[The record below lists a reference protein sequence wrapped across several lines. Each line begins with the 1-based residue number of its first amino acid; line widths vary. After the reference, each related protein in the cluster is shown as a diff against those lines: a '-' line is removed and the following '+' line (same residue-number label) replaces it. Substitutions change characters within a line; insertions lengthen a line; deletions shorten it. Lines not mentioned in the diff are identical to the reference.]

1 MASTASFTKRSAPQP
16 AAAAPVPAVPQTT
29 TPTGF
34 ARPTPAPVVAAPI
47 PVVAT
52 PTPAPVVATPTPAP
66 VVAAPAPVA
75 TPNLPAVVEPTES
88 DIVPADFYAGIGNF
102 EGEWSAKDMS
112 TPYLSLVGKM
122 SEVFDSNPDWLGQFL
137 YDKQYPLGTEIR
149 VVFLRATRWF
159 VEDLPF
165 ESEKIAQRFS
175 RMADARAQGFN
186 EANLVDAADLDLLV
200 EVDASIEGAEDL
212 AHIIDNGR
220 AYMLARY
227 CVRKSSF
234 SRTAGI
240 LAKDMGGFLRGN
252 LINGFYKISVSS
264 KPSPK
269 GGGNYYV
276 PTLKTD
282 GKTPD
287 SLKSQI
293 VERCSLSNAA

>member
-16 AAAAPVPAVPQTT
+16 AAAAPTPAVPQTT
-29 TPTGF
+29 ATSF
-34 ARPTPAPVVAAPI
+34 ARPTPAPAAAQAPIPVVATPGGPTPAPVVAAP
-47 PVVAT
+47 
-52 PTPAPVVATPTPAP
+52 
-66 VVAAPAPVA
+66 VVAAP

-102 EGEWSAKDMS
+102 EGEWSSKDMS

-165 ESEKIAQRFS
+165 ESEKVAQRFS

-200 EVDASIEGAEDL
+200 EVDASIEGVEDL
-212 AHIIDNGR
+212 AHIVDNGR

-282 GKTPD
+282 GKTPE
-287 SLKSQI
+287 SLKLQI
-293 VERCSLSNAA
+293 VDRCSLSNAA